1 MQTCDSMDIGDIWD
15 KSLQLFLCVIY
26 TKVSLLEYCGVFP
39 PYLAVFFLFL
49 HPLVFTQ
56 NLNMDIQ
63 AVSEQL

>member
-39 PYLAVFFLFL
+39 PYLAVFFYSYTHLFSL
-49 HPLVFTQ
+49 RT
-56 NLNMDIQ
+56 
-63 AVSEQL
+63 

>member
-39 PYLAVFFLFL
+39 SYLAVFFYSYTHLFSL
-49 HPLVFTQ
+49 KHGHTS
-56 NLNMDIQ
+56 
-63 AVSEQL
+63 SE

>member
-1 MQTCDSMDIGDIWD
+1 MDIGDIWD
-15 KSLQLFLCVIY
+15 KSLHLFLCVIY

-39 PYLAVFFLFL
+39 FYLAGFLSL
-49 HPLVFTQ
+49 HPLVLAQ